1 MQQPEL
7 GRKIVELRKAKG
19 LTQEELVEKCKLNV
33 RTLQRIEAGEV
44 TPRSYTIKMIFNA
57 LDYGWNNSIE
67 IAQEKS
73 GNAGFLLSS
82 RLEQFYR
89 YSIDLF
95 NLKTNTM
102 KKLSVLAFF
111 MATFLLLAFTLTV
124 HSQSKSTK
132 LNPLAGRWKLV
143 GITVEPS
150 NANDPAYERR
160 KIKIDP
166 SGTRFLDL
174 RSDLKFET
182 RTISNDIYNAGAY
195 AIPNDSCFVTVHAG
209 PTGELAATANL
220 YRYKITGDTLHFT
233 GFYLNR
239 APSIGENFYVRT
251 LIDEWWIRVKK

>member
-7 GRKIVELRKAKG
+7 GRKIVELRKAKN

-57 LDYGWNNSIE
+57 LDYGLNDSVE
-67 IAQEKS
+67 ITPHKS
-73 GNAGFLLSS
+73 GNAGFIAFR
-82 RLEQFYR
+82 RLEQVYR
-89 YSIDLF
+89 YAIDLF

-102 KKLSVLAFF
+102 KKLSMLAVFI
-111 MATFLLLAFTLTV
+111 ATFLVLAFTLKV

-132 LNPLAGRWKLV
+132 LNPLAGKWKLV
-143 GITVEPS
+143 AISLESS
-150 NANDPAYERR
+150 NANDPAYHRR

-166 SGTRFLDL
+166 SEARFLDL

-182 RTISNDIYNAGAY
+182 RTISNNIYNAGAY

-220 YRYKITGDTLHFT
+220 YRFKITGDTLHFT

-251 LIDEWWIRVKK
+251 LIDEWWVSVKK

>member
-19 LTQEELVEKCKLNV
+19 LTQEELVEKCNLNV

-57 LDYGWNNSIE
+57 LDYGLNNSIDLP
-67 IAQEKS
+67 QDKS
-73 GNAGFLLSS
+73 GNAGFISFP
-82 RLEQFYR
+82 RLEQAYK

-102 KKLSVLAFF
+102 KKLSMLAIFI
-111 MATFLLLAFTLTV
+111 ATFLMVAFTLKV
-124 HSQSKSTK
+124 HSQSKSAK

-143 GITVEPS
+143 GVTLPLS
-150 NANDPAYERR
+150 NANDPTYQRK

-166 SGTRFLDL
+166 SETRFLEL
-174 RSDLKFET
+174 RSDSRFET
-182 RTISNDIYNAGAY
+182 RTLSNDIYNAGAY
-195 AIPNDSCFVTVHAG
+195 SMPNDSCFVTVHAG

-220 YRYKITGDTLHFT
+220 YNFKITGDTLHFT

-251 LIDEWWIRVKK
+251 LIDEWWVKVKK